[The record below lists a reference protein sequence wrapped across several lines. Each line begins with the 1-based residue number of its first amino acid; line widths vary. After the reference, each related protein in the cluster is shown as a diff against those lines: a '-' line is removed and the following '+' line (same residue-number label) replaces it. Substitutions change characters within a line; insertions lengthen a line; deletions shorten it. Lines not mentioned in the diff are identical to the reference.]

1 MSGSRQIFTLKQV
14 ALSIKKT
21 IEDRYHQMYWV
32 KAEMHKLNLY
42 PSGHCFPEL
51 LQKEDGKILAQMT
64 ASIWSHNYQRIN
76 KKFVEIVKEPLRE
89 DSTLLMQVKIVF
101 HETYGLSL
109 QILDIDPNYALGELQ
124 RERQETLLR
133 LQKEKILN
141 LNQSLPFP
149 LLPKRIAIIS
159 ADTSKGLSDFRKVID
174 TNQWNY
180 TFFTVLFQA
189 YLQGDIAVKS
199 IQDQL
204 KKIEKVKHHFDVVL
218 IVRGGGGEVGL
229 SCYNNFELCK
239 SIATFP
245 LPVLT
250 GIGHSTNLTV
260 AEMVA
265 YRNAITPTELGDFLI
280 QAFHDF
286 AVPVKDATKTIRT
299 YSKNILELSNKGL
312 NSEVKLF
319 KNVTSQRLNET
330 KNILVNAIT
339 SVKSN
344 VKFAL
349 HKEHENIIN
358 SQKLIK
364 KSYKDLFLSEG
375 VRVNSIVDSMAK
387 SVNFELK
394 NGKNNLERVVESLPK
409 NIQNTIQNQKNSLQ
423 QLEQS
428 IKLMDPIQVLK
439 RGYSISLIDGKTINE
454 NTKIDKGTVILTK
467 TFYGEIESEVKDIKT
482 KDTMIQD

>member
-1 MSGSRQIFTLKQV
+1 MSDQRQIFTLKQV

-133 LQKEKILN
+133 LQKENLLN

-159 ADTSKGLSDFRKVID
+159 ADTSKGLSDFRKVVD
-174 TNQWNY
+174 KNPWNY

-199 IQDQL
+199 IQEQL
-204 KKIEKVKHHFDVVL
+204 RKIEKVKHHFDVVL

-245 LPVLT
+245 LPILT

-280 QAFHDF
+280 QSFHNF
-286 AVPVKDATKTIRT
+286 SVPVKDAIKTIRT
-299 YSKNILELSNKGL
+299 YSKNTLELENKSL
-312 NSEVKLF
+312 TSELKLF
-319 KNVTSQRLNET
+319 KNATTQRLNET
-330 KNILVNAIT
+330 KNHLVNAST
-339 SVKSN
+339 SVRTNAKFSLAREKEN
-344 VKFAL
+344 VL
-349 HKEHENIIN
+349 N

-364 KSYKDLFLSEG
+364 KSAKDVF
-375 VRVNSIVDSMAK
+375 SIETSSIASLIENVGK
-387 SVNFELK
+387 RIQFELK
-394 NGKNNLERVVESLPK
+394 IKKGEVERAVEIFPK
-409 NIQNTIQNQKNSLQ
+409 IIQNKLNSQKNSLQ

-428 IKLMDPIQVLK
+428 VKLMDPIQVLK
-439 RGYSISLIDGKTINE
+439 RGYSITLIDGKTIKE
-454 NTKIDKGTVILTK
+454 NTEIKPGKTIITK
-467 TFYGEIESEVKDIKT
+467 TYFGEIESQVVKK
-482 KDTMIQD
+482 KDN